1 MAKKSKK
8 STASLDVRSPKDIPM
23 FESLLKKG
31 PMAVVLVYADW
42 CGHCQ
47 TFKNKVWNENTLNR
61 AKNLNTASVHYD
73 MVDQT
78 SLKNT
83 PIKGYPS
90 MFLVGKDANA
100 KEIPTPQSPEEL
112 VSLDNKSG
120 NVLNNTNTRKNG
132 NLNTG
137 NANSENL
144 SNANTNTRNTINLN
158 TGNVNSGNVNSG
170 NVNNSPNT
178 NSYSPSP
185 PNALEDMMTPNTVES
200 QQSGGSLFNMLST
213 FSQGNVNL
221 SLATGGRR
229 KTRRR
234 RGRRSHTRRRH

>member
-47 TFKNKVWNENTLNR
+47 TFKNKVWNEKTLNR
-61 AKNLNTASVHYD
+61 TKNLNTAALHYD

-83 PIKGYPS
+83 PIQGYPS
-90 MFLVGKDANA
+90 MFLVGQDSNA

-120 NVLNNTNTRKNG
+120 NVLNNTNTR
-132 NLNTG
+132 
-137 NANSENL
+137 NS
-144 SNANTNTRNTINLN
+144 A
-158 TGNVNSGNVNSG
+158 NVNSGNLNSG
-170 NVNNSPNT
+170 NVNNANVNNANFNNSPNN

-200 QQSGGSLFNMLST
+200 EQSGGGLFDMLST
-213 FSQGNVNL
+213 FSQGNGNL
-221 SLATGGRR
+221 PQQNGGRR

-234 RGRRSHTRRRH
+234 RGRRSQTRRRQ

>member
-8 STASLDVRSPKDIPM
+8 STASLDVRSPKDIPV

-47 TFKNKVWNENTLNR
+47 TFKEKVWNSQTLNR
-61 AKNLNTASVHYD
+61 TKNLNNAAVHYD

-112 VSLDNKSG
+112 VSLDSKSG
-120 NVLNNTNTRKNG
+120 NVLNNGNGNNNANNNMNNG
-132 NLNTG
+132 NLN
-137 NANSENL
+137 
-144 SNANTNTRNTINLN
+144 NTNNLN
-158 TGNVNSGNVNSG
+158 SSNRNSSFLNTPN
-170 NVNNSPNT
+170 NNSYT
-178 NSYSPSP
+178 PSP
-185 PNALEDMMTPNTVES
+185 PDALNDVMNTSERLETD
-200 QQSGGSLFNMLST
+200 QRGGSLMDLLSS
-213 FSQGNVNL
+213 FSQGSVDVPEQK
-221 SLATGGRR
+221 GGRR

-234 RGRRSHTRRRH
+234 RGRRSQTRRRR

>member
-1 MAKKSKK
+1 MAKKFKK

-47 TFKNKVWNENTLNR
+47 IFKNKVWNSQTLNR
-61 AKNLNTASVHYD
+61 TKNLNTAAVHYD

-112 VSLDNKSG
+112 VSLDSKSG
-120 NVLNNTNTRKNG
+120 NVLNN
-132 NLNTG
+132 
-137 NANSENL
+137 E
-144 SNANTNTRNTINLN
+144 NTNTNTNNNNNRNNIVKNNNMNNSNNNMNSSNRNTSYLN
-158 TGNVNSGNVNSG
+158 TPN
-170 NVNNSPNT
+170 NNSYT
-178 NSYSPSP
+178 PSP
-185 PNALEDMMTPNTVES
+185 PDALDDVMNTSETVES
-200 QQSGGSLFNMLST
+200 NQKGGSLFDILSS
-213 FSQGNVNL
+213 FSQGSVDVPEQK
-221 SLATGGRR
+221 GGRR
-229 KTRRR
+229 KTRKR
-234 RGRRSHTRRRH
+234 RGRRSQTRRRR